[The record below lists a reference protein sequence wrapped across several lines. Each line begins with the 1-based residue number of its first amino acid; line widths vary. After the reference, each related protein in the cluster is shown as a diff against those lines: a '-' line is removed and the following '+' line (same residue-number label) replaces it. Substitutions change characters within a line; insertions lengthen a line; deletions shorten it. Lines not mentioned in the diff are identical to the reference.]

1 MFYPKQDYLVIPLR
15 FLIPQLMG
23 SCEHV
28 VQTLRG
34 SHSVHDANSN
44 VRPL

>member
-1 MFYPKQDYLVIPLR
+1 MSYPKRDYLVIQIR

-34 SHSVHDANSN
+34 SHSGHDAIANASQ
-44 VRPL
+44 V